1 VKEDLAVVVACDPCG
16 GAYSITYAAADAW
29 LRGRGASTN
38 HYQQTGVQ
46 HMLTRG
52 WLMVVFVLVLRVDAA
67 VAEVRLVLTTT
78 DHGSMAKERRNITQ
92 LGV

>member
-1 VKEDLAVVVACDPCG
+1 
-16 GAYSITYAAADAW
+16 
-29 LRGRGASTN
+29 
-38 HYQQTGVQ
+38 
-46 HMLTRG
+46 MLTRG